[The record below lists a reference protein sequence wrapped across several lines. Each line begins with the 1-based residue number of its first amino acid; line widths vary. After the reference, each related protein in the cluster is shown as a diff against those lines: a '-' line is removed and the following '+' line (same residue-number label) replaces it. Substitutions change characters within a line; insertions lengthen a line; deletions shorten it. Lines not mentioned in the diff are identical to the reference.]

1 MAPLLT
7 TLAQLDCASEVVFQW
22 WWFQSFELGWNH
34 FDVYNLRCCYHAVGH
49 MLVFECNMPWET
61 CLCLYANSTNPS
73 CSSADTSLVR
83 AVCIVLPK
91 FCIVL
96 CLPSIIILD
105 PHNKIFQAIIQYA
118 DAWKAK
124 SPILGSSLK
133 CLRTSL
139 RNNPVEFQIPSSSV
153 IGTEIGVYFA
163 LGAWMLHLGL
173 DRLQMKVLLL
183 VGLMSLPLSWQLA
196 LDSPYTYCTSRIL
209 KLGKQK
215 RNLSCTICIFSK
227 YFSRISWKCLPLSP
241 TYTLFRYYLPRC

>member
-1 MAPLLT
+1 MVVPEFWIGMEPLWCLQPQV
-7 TLAQLDCASEVVFQW
+7 LLPCCRPHVSFWVQYALRNMFIFVCKFNKPKLFICWYKSCACS
-22 WWFQSFELGWNH
+22 
-34 FDVYNLRCCYHAVGH
+34 
-49 MLVFECNMPWET
+49 
-61 CLCLYANSTNPS
+61 LY
-73 CSSADTSLVR
+73 CSA
-83 AVCIVLPK
+83 K